1 MGHEIAFIVTHV
13 RGVQRK
19 HLEPRLRRYDHD
31 KEGLEALDGHR
42 LALGLRGD
50 CLRLP
55 GNRLLGIARDC
66 LGYRS
71 TRLRGI
77 AALLRLLQLDSC
89 IFRDH
94 SSRTKRLP
102 SSDVAGVVEYG
113 LEHGGC

>member
-19 HLEPRLRRYDHD
+19 HLEPRLRRYAHD

-55 GNRLLGIARDC
+55 GIARDC
-66 LGYRS
+66 GDHCAG
-71 TRLRGI
+71 LREI
-77 AALLRLLQLDSC
+77 AWGTGCAGLL
-89 IFRDH
+89 
-94 SSRTKRLP
+94 P
-102 SSDVAGVVEYG
+102 Y
-113 LEHGGC
+113 

>member
-55 GNRLLGIARDC
+55 AGLGLLGIAAPDHC
-66 LGYRS
+66 AG
-71 TRLRGI
+71 LREI
-77 AALLRLLQLDSC
+77 AWGCAGLL
-89 IFRDH
+89 
-94 SSRTKRLP
+94 P
-102 SSDVAGVVEYG
+102 Y
-113 LEHGGC
+113 